1 MTDKASLP
9 SADQREA
16 VREILRGGGHELRN
30 ALSGAA
36 VNLEV
41 VRSRVARDG
50 VTGPEIQTF
59 AEHAASQMNEASKL
73 ADGVLAL
80 TRALVVSD
88 HGRGTKKSSDHS
100 AGSQIELMIYGD
112 AADTLVSD
120 IKRLASR
127 IDVQVEE
134 HQRSV
139 ILRVYPQGTSHSK
152 D

>member
-1 MTDKASLP
+1 VTDKRAGAAAEEP
-9 SADQREA
+9 DVA
-16 VREILRGGGHELRN
+16 REILRRAGHELRN
-30 ALSGAA
+30 ALSGVA

-50 VTGPEIQTF
+50 ATGEIKSF
-59 AEHAASQMNEASKL
+59 AERASSQISEASAL

-80 TRALVVSD
+80 TRALLLFSGGD
-88 HGRGTKKSSDHS
+88 GSKKPPSHG
-100 AGSQIELMIYGD
+100 AGSQLELMIYGE
-112 AADTLVSD
+112 AADGLLSD

-139 ILRVYPQGTSHSK
+139 ILKVYPQGTSHSK
-152 D
+152 N